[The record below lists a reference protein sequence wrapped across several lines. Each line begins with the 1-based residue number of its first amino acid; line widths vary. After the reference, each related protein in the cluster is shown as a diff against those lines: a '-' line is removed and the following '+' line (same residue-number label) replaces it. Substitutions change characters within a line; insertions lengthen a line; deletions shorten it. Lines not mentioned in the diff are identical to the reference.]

1 MATRVKVKP
10 NEASLVSEDSLQA
23 PAPTAHWSSTPAVG
37 LPLLAG
43 TQALGSGSS
52 VSFPLADPAGL
63 QAPAGPALRAFRGLA
78 ELWGLGMGDQLTLL
92 GLRETQKAT
101 YYRWLR
107 EVQAGAANLQLDR
120 DVLDRIGHVLAIF
133 EALGHLV
140 QDPAQADAWVH
151 RPNRHPLFQGRPPLA
166 RVLRGGMA
174 DLIAVRAHLEA
185 AREGLA

>member
-1 MATRVKVKP
+1 MSTRVKVKP
-10 NEASLVSEDSLQA
+10 SHASPESEDELQA
-23 PAPTAHWSSTPAVG
+23 PVPTAHWSSTPAVG

-43 TQALGSGSS
+43 TQALGPVGS
-52 VSFPLADPAGL
+52 VTFP
-63 QAPAGPALRAFRGLA
+63 QAEPGDRQVPVVPALLAFRKLA
-78 ELWGLGMGDQLTLL
+78 GLWGLSMSDQLTLL

-107 EVQAGAANLQLDR
+107 EIHAGAASLQLDR
-120 DVLDRIGHVLAIF
+120 DTLDRIGHVLAIF

-140 QDPAQADAWVH
+140 QEPAQADAWVH
-151 RPNRHPLFQGRPPLA
+151 RANRHPLFQGRPPLA
-166 RVLRGGMA
+166 RLLRGGMA